1 MIDFHSHVLPNV
13 DDGSSSL
20 DESLS
25 LLTMLARQGI
35 SRVFA
40 TPHFDAMRDTPE
52 AFFERRDRAASVLLP
67 HLTPDMPELLLGAE
81 LAYFPGVSRMSILSD
96 MKLERTDL
104 VLLEMPICRWSEDM
118 IAEILSIAKRADIK
132 IVLAHAE
139 RYIKYQPRSL
149 WDRLISG
156 GILIQANA
164 SFFNKFTTRKRAL
177 ARLAQGRIHL
187 LGSDCHNLTSR
198 PPHLGEAVAIIEKHL
213 GPTAVTRLISIADS
227 LFTADGATD

>member
-1 MIDFHSHVLPNV
+1 MIDFHTHVLPNV

-20 DESLS
+20 DESLG
-25 LLTMLARQGI
+25 LLSMLARQGV

-52 AFFERRDRAASVLLP
+52 AFFERRSRAASILLP

-81 LAYFPGVSRMSILSD
+81 LAYFPGVSRMSILGD

-104 VLLEMPICRWSEDM
+104 ILLEMPICRWSEDM
-118 IAEILSIAKRADIK
+118 IAEMLDIAKREGIK
-132 IVLAHAE
+132 LVLAHAE
-139 RYIKYQPRSL
+139 RYIKYQPRAL
-149 WDRLISG
+149 FDRLISG

-164 SFFNKFTTRKRAL
+164 SVFTKFTTRRRAL

-198 PPHLGEAVAIIEKHL
+198 PPRIGEAVAIIDKHL
-213 GPTAVTRLISIADS
+213 GPAAVTQLISMADS
-227 LFTADGATD
+227 LFLENGTKD